1 MYISLAH
8 SRANGFRRWSDAHQP
23 LCSADHHHG
32 GFARGDATA
41 IVALNSDDVVLLTA
55 PERPHGPWLIPG
67 VGNTL

>member
-23 LCSADHHHG
+23 LRAADHNHG

-41 IVALNSDDVVLLTA
+41 IVALNSDDVVLTA